1 MAEKGER
8 LQEVYSKLAKS
19 LEYTEG
25 QVVRAQQDFKSLAGE
40 QEAVDRANTKVS
52 RSGVRKTTAGR
63 GGTRITHR

>member
-1 MAEKGER
+1 MTEKGER

-40 QEAVDRANTKVS
+40 QEAVDRASTKVS
-52 RSGVRKTTAGR
+52 HECKGRRQGVGR
-63 GGTRITHR
+63 DDSATR